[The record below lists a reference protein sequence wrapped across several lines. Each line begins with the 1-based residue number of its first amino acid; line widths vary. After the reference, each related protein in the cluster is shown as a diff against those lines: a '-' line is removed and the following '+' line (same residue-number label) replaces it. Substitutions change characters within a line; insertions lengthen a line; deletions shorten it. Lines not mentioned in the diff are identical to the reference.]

1 VWALGVVIAPVVIAP
16 VVIVADG
23 ASAAR
28 RAAANA
34 APVTVMTI
42 GDFGAQRVWS
52 GAVQAR
58 LSRVSARGLRDGAGN
73 RHRVDVVVCDTKLDA
88 ARAEACAQQA
98 VARRVAAVIGMS
110 TVDSYRVWPILEAAG
125 IPVIGPRVN
134 SEADV
139 SSPVSFPLTA
149 GIVGT
154 LTAMPQ
160 LLAKEG
166 ARTIGVLVT
175 DFGDATN
182 SVVSLVADGLRM
194 TTAAGGPVVRV
205 PIGVSDL
212 TEYVQQATAGSVDGL
227 VVFVATEN
235 RAAAFEAL
243 RAAHFQGKVVTQAS
257 LVQPLL
263 SRDDMSLDGTLLVGE
278 FPPFETR
285 LSGMR
290 EFQNDLLDRDV
301 GLAFEKDEGALN
313 FWLAARVFQR
323 VAAQVPHI
331 DAASLLQALGNIQ
344 RLDTGGLTPPFT
356 ASTSSTA
363 YPRLFNPTVTFQR
376 VEGGN
381 VQWIGKGFF
390 DPLAGRLR

>member
-1 VWALGVVIAPVVIAP
+1 
-16 VVIVADG
+16 
-23 ASAAR
+23 
-28 RAAANA
+28 
-34 APVTVMTI
+34 
-42 GDFGAQRVWS
+42 
-52 GAVQAR
+52 
-58 LSRVSARGLRDGAGN
+58 
-73 RHRVDVVVCDTKLDA
+73 
-88 ARAEACAQQA
+88 
-98 VARRVAAVIGMS
+98 
-110 TVDSYRVWPILEAAG
+110 
-125 IPVIGPRVN
+125 VIGPRVN

>member
-1 VWALGVVIAPVVIAP
+1 
-16 VVIVADG
+16 VIVVDR
-23 ASAAR
+23 ASAASR
-28 RAAANA
+28 VAESN

-42 GDFGAQRVWS
+42 GDFTGQRVWP

-58 LSRVSARGLRDGAGN
+58 LSRVSSRGLPDGAGN
-73 RHRVDVVVCDTKLDA
+73 RHRVNVLVCDTRLDP
-88 ARAEACAQQA
+88 ARADACARQA
-98 VARRVAAVIGMS
+98 VGRRVAAVVGMS
-110 TVDSYRVWPILEAAG
+110 TVDSYRVWPILEGAG

-139 SSPVSFPLTA
+139 TSPVSFPLTS

-175 DFGDATN
+175 DFGDATD
-182 SVVSLVADGLRM
+182 SLVSMIADGLTR
-194 TTAAGGPVVRV
+194 TAAAGGPVVRV

-212 TEYVQQATAGSVDGL
+212 GEYVRQATEGSVDGL

-235 RAAAFEAL
+235 RAAPFQAL
-243 RAAHFQGKVVTQAS
+243 AAEHFRGKVVTQTS

-263 SRDDMSLDGTLLVGE
+263 AFDDTSLDGTLLVGE

-285 LSGMR
+285 SPGMR
-290 EFQNDLLDRDV
+290 EFQEDLLDRDV

-323 VAAQVPHI
+323 VAAQVQRI
-331 DAASLLQALGNIQ
+331 DASSLLQALEHVQG
-344 RLDTGGLTPPFT
+344 LGTGGLTPPFS
-356 ASTSSTA
+356 ASASSTA
-363 YPRLFNPTVTFQR
+363 YPRLFNPTVTFGR
-376 VEGGN
+376 VEDGN
-381 VQWIGKGFF
+381 VRWIDKRFF